1 MSGILRRRGNIY
13 KEVLRAKCTFQDI
26 LVRRQG
32 RFQRLS
38 VRASTRRIGTGNRS
52 RMQLISMNALC
63 DNDSTLKEEE
73 SSFSGRIRPP
83 KPSCSFP
90 SFGCRILG
98 STVPVPTRLDHRSR
112 GGIWPCVL
120 CRPIWAGGHAIG
132 DVFVTLRDQ
141 GCGCSKEKCYVIL
154 YKSPTCLQGG
164 KHC

>member
-73 SSFSGRIRPP
+73 SSFSGPIWPP
-83 KPSCSFP
+83 KPSVASPLLAAVSLAAPFLFRP
-90 SFGCRILG
+90 A
-98 STVPVPTRLDHRSR
+98 STTVVVVVS
-112 GGIWPCVL
+112 
-120 CRPIWAGGHAIG
+120 GHALSAG
-132 DVFVTLRDQ
+132 LFGREGTQLVM
-141 GCGCSKEKCYVIL
+141 CS
-154 YKSPTCLQGG
+154 
-164 KHC
+164 